1 MDDELEFDLNSTD
14 SKGAISIPIYGV
26 HNSDILSQLVD
37 MQTLQEK
44 QKLYIF
50 EATEATISRNKRSQ
64 VKKSEVE
71 VSRLETLCFL
81 KIHVSVH

>member
-26 HNSDILSQLVD
+26 HNSDILSQLAH

-44 QKLYIF
+44 QKLDVF

-64 VKKSEVE
+64 VKKIR
-71 VSRLETLCFL
+71 SRSFL
-81 KIHVSVH
+81 VGDTVLF